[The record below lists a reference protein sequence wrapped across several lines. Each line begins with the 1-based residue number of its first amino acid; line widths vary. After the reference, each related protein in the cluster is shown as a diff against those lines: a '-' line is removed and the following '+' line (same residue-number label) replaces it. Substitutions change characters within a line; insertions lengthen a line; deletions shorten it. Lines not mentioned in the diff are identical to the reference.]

1 VTATDSDSDTRADA
15 ETAGTATASPPVAWR
30 LPWVRTVVLIAVV
43 AFVAGVIGWFIG
55 KPADA
60 SFNSV
65 DVGFLADMTEHH
77 SGAIT
82 LGFAYLPKNGD
93 AVLSS
98 MARDIITDQSQEI
111 GTMNGLLGKVDDA
124 STVGDGV
131 SMDWMGHTVASAD
144 MPGLATNADY
154 ARLASESGAVADDDF
169 SRLMINHHEAGAEM
183 ADYAARFGSNDKVRA
198 LARSMAKVQR
208 FEISEMNLRR
218 EKLGIAVV
226 PTTRLIPSS
235 G

>member
-1 VTATDSDSDTRADA
+1 VIATNAQPEA
-15 ETAGTATASPPVAWR
+15 EDVGTPPPPVAWR
-30 LPWVRTVVLIAVV
+30 LPWVRTVVLIVVV

-55 KPADA
+55 RPADP
-60 SFNSV
+60 SFNNV

-93 AVLSS
+93 GVLSS
-98 MARDIITDQSQEI
+98 MARSIVTDQSQEI
-111 GTMNGLLGKVDDA
+111 GTMNGLLDKDSDPA
-124 STVGDGV
+124 TVGDGI

-144 MPGLATNADY
+144 MPGLATKADY
-154 ARLASESGAVADDDF
+154 ARLASESGVAADEDF

-183 ADYAARFGSNDKVRA
+183 ADDAARFGSNDKVRA
-198 LARSMAKVQR
+198 LARAMAKVQR

-218 EKLGIAVV
+218 QKLGLAVV
-226 PTTRLIPSS
+226 PTTRLIPTS

>member
-1 VTATDSDSDTRADA
+1 VIATDSDSQA
-15 ETAGTATASPPVAWR
+15 ETAGTAPASPPVAWR

-43 AFVAGVIGWFIG
+43 AFIAGVLGWFIG

-82 LGFAYLPKNGD
+82 LAFAYLPKNGD

-111 GTMNGLLGKVDDA
+111 GTMNGLVAKVDDA
-124 STVGDGV
+124 STVGDGI

-154 ARLASESGAVADDDF
+154 ARLASESGAAADDDF

-183 ADYAARFGSNDKVRA
+183 ADDAARFGSNDKVRA

-218 EKLGIAVV
+218 EKLGFAVV
-226 PTTRLIPSS
+226 PTKRLIPT
-235 G
+235 GG

>member
-1 VTATDSDSDTRADA
+1 MTATDAKPEA
-15 ETAGTATASPPVAWR
+15 ATPAPPPPVAWR

-43 AFVAGVIGWFIG
+43 AFVAFVAGVIGWFVG
-55 KPADA
+55 RPTDE

-98 MARDIITDQSQEI
+98 IGRDIITDQSQEI
-111 GTMNGLLGKVDDA
+111 GTMNGLLAKVDDA
-124 STVGDGV
+124 STVGDGI

-144 MPGLATNADY
+144 MPGLATKADD

-183 ADYAARFGSNDKVRA
+183 ADYAARFGSNDKVRT
-198 LARSMAKVQR
+198 LARAMAKVQR

-218 EKLGIAVV
+218 QKLGFAVV
-226 PTTRLIPSS
+226 PTTRLIPTS

>member
-1 VTATDSDSDTRADA
+1 VIATDSEPEAA
-15 ETAGTATASPPVAWR
+15 NTAAPPPPVAWR

-43 AFVAGVIGWFIG
+43 AFSAGVIGWFVG
-55 KPADA
+55 RPADP

-65 DVGFLADMTEHH
+65 DVGFLSDMTEHH

-82 LGFAYLPKNGD
+82 LGFAYLPKSGD

-111 GTMNGLLGKVDDA
+111 GTMNGLLAKVDDPA
-124 STVGDGV
+124 TVGDGI
-131 SMDWMGHTVASAD
+131 SMDWMGHTVVSAD
-144 MPGLATNADY
+144 MPGLATK
-154 ARLASESGAVADDDF
+154 
-169 SRLMINHHEAGAEM
+169 

-198 LARSMAKVQR
+198 LARAMAKVQR
-208 FEISEMNLRR
+208 FEITEMNLRR
-218 EKLGIAVV
+218 QTLGFPVV
-226 PTTRLIPSS
+226 PTTRLIPTS